1 MSTVAVTRQGPRPE
15 IRLRPA
21 PRHEPPFD
29 DERDPRTWPT
39 PHQLAL
45 DWSRPLAPAPPRSLP
60 PSRPPVRR
68 TVVTG
73 ASADARRA
81 VRRFVSTCVEVL
93 NGYRPAAHLR
103 RLSQP
108 REAAT
113 VVAQG
118 VVGARRVSEARQATV
133 VGRNPRGVVGARR
146 VSEARQATVTGR
158 NPRPRRPA
166 PAAVVRL
173 QLCEPREGAVEAAA
187 VLVIGEKTHAM
198 ALRLE
203 LHDKTW
209 LATALRLI

>member
-1 MSTVAVTRQGPRPE
+1 
-15 IRLRPA
+15 
-21 PRHEPPFD
+21 
-29 DERDPRTWPT
+29 
-39 PHQLAL
+39 
-45 DWSRPLAPAPPRSLP
+45 
-60 PSRPPVRR
+60 
-68 TVVTG
+68 VVTG
-73 ASADARRA
+73 ASGEARLA

-103 RLSQP
+103 QLSQP

-118 VVGARRVSEARQATV
+118 LAGARKVTEARQART
-133 VGRNPRGVVGARR
+133 A
-146 VSEARQATVTGR
+146 GR

-187 VLVIGEKTHAM
+187 VLVVGEKTHAM

-203 LHDKTW
+203 LQDETW
-209 LATALRLI
+209 LATTLRLI